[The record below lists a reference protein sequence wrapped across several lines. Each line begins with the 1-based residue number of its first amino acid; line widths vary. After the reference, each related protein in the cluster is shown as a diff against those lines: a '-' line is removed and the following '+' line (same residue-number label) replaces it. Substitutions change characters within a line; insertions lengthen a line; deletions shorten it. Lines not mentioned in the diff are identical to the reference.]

1 MCSFPFEPWPLE
13 PGAPFVQ
20 EEQDE
25 VLRRQR
31 SCPELFSRARH
42 WTPSGFCCQ
51 MESNSVLHLQR
62 GATCLLWE
70 KTEAVGVSSCV
81 DTYKSLGCFH
91 QPWPREA
98 QRMSVLGVDCG
109 ASLCWLWPFS
119 SYLGLNESL
128 PLLSLLVLMSVYTWH
143 ASASSEST
151 SITDAHYRPAGFLPL
166 SQQTL
171 CSTLEHLG

>member
-1 MCSFPFEPWPLE
+1 MVSKGLSCTRCPSTDFCKLWLFSCLVTFLLYTSYSVCSFPFEPWPLE

-70 KTEAVGVSSCV
+70 KTEAVGVLLCRHLQV
-81 DTYKSLGCFH
+81 
-91 QPWPREA
+91 PWVFPPA
-98 QRMSVLGVDCG
+98 MTQRGSEDVSAWSRLRGI
-109 ASLCWLWPFS
+109 
-119 SYLGLNESL
+119 
-128 PLLSLLVLMSVYTWH
+128 LVLTVTFL
-143 ASASSEST
+143 
-151 SITDAHYRPAGFLPL
+151 FLPGIERVTSL
-166 SQQTL
+166 A
-171 CSTLEHLG
+171 